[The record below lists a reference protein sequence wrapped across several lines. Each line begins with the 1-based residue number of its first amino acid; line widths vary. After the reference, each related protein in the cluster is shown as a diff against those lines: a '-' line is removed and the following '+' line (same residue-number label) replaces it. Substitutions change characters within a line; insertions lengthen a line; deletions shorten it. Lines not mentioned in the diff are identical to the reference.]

1 MVILFGFI
9 DSELWSPCKSLGLCG
24 SPCAIRSRQIAH
36 AEAVLA
42 QDARCNVGALAALAI
57 SDDFSVPRQLTK
69 ALAQL
74 IRGNVRRT
82 RNESQRAF
90 VGTPDIQQERRD
102 GIARS
107 NLVPLCE

>member
-1 MVILFGFI
+1 MAKARDSQKLLSEF
-9 DSELWSPCKSLGLCG
+9 DSELWSPRKSLGSCG

-57 SDDFSVPRQLTK
+57 RDDFAVARQLTK

-74 IRGNVRRT
+74 IQGNVHRT
-82 RNESQRAF
+82 RNES
-90 VGTPDIQQERRD
+90 
-102 GIARS
+102 
-107 NLVPLCE
+107 